1 MTNNLTSEEIWK
13 SVLGEM
19 ELSLS
24 KASFVTWFKDTRIVS
39 KENGQIMI
47 SVPNGFV
54 KEWIQSKFNKKIFQC
69 LKQMDDGI
77 REINY
82 VVGNPFAKAPDS
94 RILIKEVQ
102 LEQIQENASDADI
115 DPKTNLNRKYTL
127 DNFVV
132 GTSNELAHAASLA
145 VAKNLGKVYNPLFI
159 YGGVG
164 LGKTHLLQGIANK
177 ILKESSDKN
186 ILYIPTEKMV
196 SELIEGMKN
205 KTIEEIKMRYAQRDV
220 LIIDDVQFLA
230 AKETTQDIFFATFNN
245 LYNRNKQIILSSDRP
260 PKALSA
266 MEERLK
272 SRFEGGMIADIGI
285 PDYEMRLAIL
295 KTKIKNKPVS
305 LPDEILQYIATNIQ
319 KNIRELE
326 GALNRIIAVIDLT
339 GRDPSLKDVEKL
351 LRAYIQASYK
361 KTSAQVII
369 KTVCDFYGISLNE
382 LLKKS
387 RKTFLVR
394 PRQIAMYLLREDTK
408 ASFPDIGSRLGGK
421 DHSTVIHAY
430 RKIIEEVDG
439 NESLKQEINLIRE
452 RIYNKA

>member
-1 MTNNLTSEEIWK
+1 MINLTNEEIWK
-13 SVLGEM
+13 GVLSEM
-19 ELSLS
+19 EMSLS

-39 KENGQIMI
+39 KESGQVVI

-54 KEWIQSKFNKKIFQC
+54 KEWVQNKFNKKIFQC
-69 LKQMDDGI
+69 LKQMDNNI
-77 REINY
+77 KEINY
-82 VVGNPFAKAPDS
+82 VVGNPFVKTPDS
-94 RILIKEVQ
+94 RALVKEIQ
-102 LEQIQENASDADI
+102 LEQIQEISSDADI
-115 DPKTNLNRKYTL
+115 DPKTNLNKKYTL

-132 GTSNELAHAASLA
+132 GASNELAYAASMA
-145 VAKNLGKVYNPLFI
+145 VAKNLGKIYNPLFV

-177 ILKESSDKN
+177 ILRDDSDKK

-196 SELIEGMKN
+196 SELIEGIKN
-205 KTIEEIKMRYAQRDV
+205 KTVEGVKIKYAQKDV
-220 LIIDDVQFLA
+220 LIVDDIQFLA
-230 AKETTQDIFFATFNN
+230 GKESTQDIFFATFNN

-285 PDYEMRLAIL
+285 PDYETRLAIL
-295 KTKIKNKPVS
+295 KTKMKNKPVS
-305 LPDEILQYIATNIQ
+305 LPDEILQYVATNIQ

-326 GALNRIIAVIDLT
+326 GALNRIIAVVDLT
-339 GRDPSLKDVEKL
+339 GREPSLREVEKL

-361 KTSAQVII
+361 KTSAQTIVKII
-369 KTVCDFYGISLNE
+369 CEFYGISLSE

-387 RKTFLVR
+387 RKTFLVK

-430 RKIIEEVDG
+430 RKIIEEVEN

-452 RIYNKA
+452 RIYNKS

>member
-1 MTNNLTSEEIWK
+1 MINLTNEEIWRG
-13 SVLGEM
+13 VLNEM
-19 ELSLS
+19 EVSLS
-24 KASFVTWFKDTRIVS
+24 KASFITWFKDTKIIS
-39 KENGQIMI
+39 KENGQIVI

-54 KEWIQSKFNKKIFQC
+54 KEWVQNKFNKQIFQH
-69 LKQMDDGI
+69 LKQIDNNV

-82 VVGNPFAKAPDS
+82 VVGNPF
-94 RILIKEVQ
+94 IKNTDPKVFTKEIQ
-102 LEQIQENASDADI
+102 LEQIQETSSDADI

-132 GTSNELAHAASLA
+132 GTSNELAYAASIA
-145 VAKNLGKVYNPLFI
+145 VSKNLGKVYNPFFI

-177 ILKESSDKN
+177 IMQDNPDKR
-186 ILYIPTEKMV
+186 IIYLPAEKMV
-196 SELIEGMKN
+196 SELIEGIKN
-205 KTIEEIKMRYAQRDV
+205 KTIEDVKMRYAQKDV
-220 LIIDDVQFLA
+220 LIVDDIQFLA
-230 AKETTQDIFFATFNN
+230 AKETTQDIFFATFNS

-266 MEERLK
+266 VEERLK

-285 PDYEMRLAIL
+285 PAYETRLAIL
-295 KTKIKNKPVS
+295 KMKMKNKPLA
-305 LPDEILQYIATNIQ
+305 LPDEILEYIAVNIQ

-339 GRDPSLKDVEKL
+339 GREPNLKDVEKL
-351 LRAYIQASYK
+351 LKAYIQASYR
-361 KTSAQVII
+361 KTSAQTII
-369 KTVCDFYGISLNE
+369 KTVCDFYGITLGD

-387 RKTFLVR
+387 RKTFLVK

-430 RKIIEEVDG
+430 RKIVEEAEG
-439 NESLKQEINLIRE
+439 NESLKQEISLIRE

>member
-1 MTNNLTSEEIWK
+1 MTNLTNEEIWK
-13 SVLGEM
+13 IVLSEM
-19 ELSLS
+19 EMSLS
-24 KASFVTWFKDTRIVS
+24 KASFVTWFKDTRVIS
-39 KENGQIMI
+39 KENGQVVI

-54 KEWIQSKFNKKIFQC
+54 KEWIQNKFNKQIFQC
-69 LKQMDDGI
+69 LKQTDGNI

-82 VVGNPFAKAPDS
+82 VVGNPFIKTPDS
-94 RILIKEVQ
+94 RVLTREIQ
-102 LEQIQENASDADI
+102 FEQIQETTSDADI
-115 DPKTNLNRKYTL
+115 DPRTNLNRKYTL
-127 DNFVV
+127 DGFVV
-132 GTSNELAHAASLA
+132 GPSNELAYAASLA
-145 VAKNLGKVYNPLFI
+145 VANNLGKVYNPFFI

-177 ILKESSDKN
+177 ILKDNPDKK
-186 ILYIPTEKMV
+186 ILYMPTEKMI
-196 SELIEGMKN
+196 SELIEGIKN
-205 KTIEEIKMRYAQRDV
+205 KTIEEVKMKYAQKDV
-220 LIIDDVQFLA
+220 LIVDDIQFLA

-266 MEERLK
+266 VEERLK
-272 SRFEGGMIADIGI
+272 SRFEGGMIADIST
-285 PDYEMRLAIL
+285 PDYETRLAIL
-295 KTKIKNKPVS
+295 KTKMKNKPVS
-305 LPDEILQYIATNIQ
+305 LPDNVLEYIATNIQ

-339 GRDPSLKDVEKL
+339 GHEPNPKEVEKL
-351 LRAYIQASYK
+351 LKAYVQASYK
-361 KTSAQVII
+361 KTSAQTIV
-369 KTVCDFYGISLNE
+369 KVVCEFYGLTLNE

-387 RKTFLVR
+387 RKTFLVK

-430 RKIIEEVDG
+430 RKIIEEVEN

>member
-1 MTNNLTSEEIWK
+1 MTNLTNEEIWK
-13 SVLGEM
+13 IVLSEM
-19 ELSLS
+19 EMSLS

-39 KENGQIMI
+39 KESGQVVI

-54 KEWIQSKFNKKIFQC
+54 KEWVQNKFNKQIFQC
-69 LKQMDDGI
+69 LKQTDGNI

-82 VVGNPFAKAPDS
+82 VVGNPFIKTPDS
-94 RILIKEVQ
+94 RVLTREIQ
-102 LEQIQENASDADI
+102 FEQIQETTSDADI
-115 DPKTNLNRKYTL
+115 DPRTNLNRKYTL
-127 DNFVV
+127 DGFVV
-132 GTSNELAHAASLA
+132 GSSNELAYAASMA
-145 VAKNLGKVYNPLFI
+145 VAKNLGKVYNPFFI

-177 ILKESSDKN
+177 ILKDNPDKK
-186 ILYIPTEKMV
+186 ILYMPTEKMV
-196 SELIEGMKN
+196 SELIEGIKN
-205 KTIEEIKMRYAQRDV
+205 KTIEEVKMKYAQKDV
-220 LIIDDVQFLA
+220 LIVDDIQFLA
-230 AKETTQDIFFATFNN
+230 AKESTQDIFFATFNN

-266 MEERLK
+266 VEERLK

-285 PDYEMRLAIL
+285 PDYETRLAIL
-295 KTKIKNKPVS
+295 KTKMKNKPVS
-305 LPDEILQYIATNIQ
+305 LPDNVLEYIATNIQ

-326 GALNRIIAVIDLT
+326 GALNRIVAVIDLT
-339 GRDPSLKDVEKL
+339 GHEPNPKEVEKL
-351 LRAYIQASYK
+351 LKAYIQASYK
-361 KTSAQVII
+361 KTSAQTIV
-369 KTVCDFYGISLNE
+369 KVVCEFYGITLNE

-387 RKTFLVR
+387 RKTFLVK

-430 RKIIEEVDG
+430 RKIIEEVEN
-439 NESLKQEINLIRE
+439 NESVKQEINLIRE

>member
-1 MTNNLTSEEIWK
+1 MTNLTNEEIWRG
-13 SVLGEM
+13 VLSEM
-19 ELSLS
+19 EVSLS
-24 KASFVTWFKDTRIVS
+24 RASFVTWFKDTKIIS
-39 KENGQIMI
+39 KENGQIVI

-54 KEWIQSKFNKKIFQC
+54 KEWIQNKFNKQIFQQ
-69 LKQMDDGI
+69 LKQIDNDV

-82 VVGNPFAKAPDS
+82 VVGNPF
-94 RILIKEVQ
+94 IKNADPKIFTKEIP
-102 LEQIQENASDADI
+102 LEQIQETSDTDI

-132 GTSNELAHAASLA
+132 GANNELAYAASMA
-145 VAKNLGKVYNPLFI
+145 VAKNLGKTYNPFFI

-177 ILKESSDKN
+177 IMKDNPDKR
-186 ILYIPTEKMV
+186 IIYLPAEKMV
-196 SELIEGMKN
+196 SELIEGLKN
-205 KTIEEIKMRYAQRDV
+205 KTIEDVKMRYVQKDV
-220 LIIDDVQFLA
+220 LIVDDVQFLA
-230 AKETTQDIFFATFNN
+230 AKETTQEIFFATFNN
-245 LYNRNKQIILSSDRP
+245 LYNRNKQIILSSDRA

-266 MEERLK
+266 IEERLK

-285 PDYEMRLAIL
+285 PAYETRLAIL
-295 KTKIKNKPVS
+295 KMKMKSKPVV
-305 LPDEILQYIATNIQ
+305 LPDEILEYIAVNIQ

-326 GALNRIIAVIDLT
+326 GALNRIVAVVDLT
-339 GRDPSLKDVEKL
+339 GREPTLKDVEKL
-351 LRAYIQASYK
+351 LKAYIQASYR
-361 KTSAQVII
+361 KTSAQTII
-369 KTVCDFYGISLNE
+369 KTVCDFYGITLSD

-430 RKIIEEVDG
+430 RKIIEEADG